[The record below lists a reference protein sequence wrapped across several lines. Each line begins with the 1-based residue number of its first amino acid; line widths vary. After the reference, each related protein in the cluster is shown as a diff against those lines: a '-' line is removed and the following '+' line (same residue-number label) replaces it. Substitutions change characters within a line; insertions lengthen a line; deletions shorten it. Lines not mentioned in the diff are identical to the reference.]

1 MNHLLSVVTLNS
13 LTRQQLIKKFRSIDD
28 EMKAGHPNI
37 SVFE

>member
-13 LTRQQLIKKFRSIDD
+13 LTTQQLIKNFWSIDD
-28 EMKAGHPNI
+28 EMEAGHSNI